1 MRATP
6 AVQGQ
11 DPEAHAFPETELVMG
26 RGAPCRP
33 VLCNKDILGM
43 RAEGGS
49 SRDQCG
55 VIFVAL

>member
-1 MRATP
+1 M
-6 AVQGQ
+6 QGQ

-26 RGAPCRP
+26 RGAPRRP
-33 VLCNKDILGM
+33 VLRNKDILGM
-43 RAEGGS
+43 QAKGGS

>member
-11 DPEAHAFPETELVMG
+11 DPKAFPELVMG
-26 RGAPCRP
+26 RGAPHRP

-43 RAEGGS
+43 WAEGGS